1 MIQRFLLISSFAL
14 LCSIVGGA
22 PRSVAATDDPAS
34 VVTNLGTRALAAM
47 RNEDT
52 AAANQARFRELY
64 REYFDTEACAR
75 SALGSHWQNATA
87 QQRQEYLKRYEDYIV
102 IFYSALLGHLSDAH
116 FAVVGSQPDEA
127 GVIVTSR
134 VTGIYGADNIVVD
147 WRLNPTINGYKVT
160 NVIVSGINTAT
171 MQHSDVVSAI
181 QRNGGQVQALLV
193 VLREKNASNGI
204 PR

>member
-1 MIQRFLLISSFAL
+1 
-14 LCSIVGGA
+14 
-22 PRSVAATDDPAS
+22 VAATDDPAS
-34 VVTNLGTRALAAM
+34 VITNLGTRALAAM

-64 REYFDTEACAR
+64 RQYFDTEACAR
-75 SALGSHWQNATA
+75 SALGPHWQNATA

-147 WRLNPTINGYKVT
+147 WRLNPTSNGYKVT

-193 VLREKNASNGI
+193 ALREKECEQRHH
-204 PR
+204 PLTR